1 MIYFMDV
8 IVGAGVSGLAYAGF
22 SKNECLLLEKDAE
35 IGGYCKTIKW
45 GDFVW
50 DYSGHF
56 FHFRDTF
63 LEDYICRNMV
73 HDDIRYCEKHTQIF
87 YRQKYID
94 FPFQKNIHQLD
105 QDEFI
110 DCLYDLFTTTGND
123 YFTFKQMLY
132 AKFGQSIAEKFLIP
146 YNEKL
151 YACDLNRLDV
161 DAMGRFFPYA
171 DKEEII
177 RNFKKTNN
185 NSYNSHFTYPR
196 GGAIEYVKSLASYIG
211 KSNICLN
218 ECVKSI
224 DVTEKT
230 IKTDKRELKYDN
242 LISTMPFPL
251 LMQCCSMEYDTDIYS
266 WNKVLVFNLG
276 FDKKGKD
283 VFNNWIYVPSKDFC
297 FYRVG
302 YYDNIF
308 ATKNMS
314 LYVELGF
321 GKNTDVIDVEYYKEK
336 VLDDLK
342 KAGII
347 TDHKLIA
354 SHFVIMDPAYVHI
367 TKESIRD
374 VEEKKKVLARNNI
387 YSIGRYGSWTY
398 CSIED
403 NILEAKA
410 LMERLSDY

>member
-1 MIYFMDV
+1 MDV

-94 FPFQKNIHQLD
+94 FPFQKNIHQLY

>member
-1 MIYFMDV
+1 MSYTP
-8 IVGAGVSGLAYAGF
+8 L
-22 SKNECLLLEKDAE
+22 
-35 IGGYCKTIKW
+35 
-45 GDFVW
+45 
-50 DYSGHF
+50 
-56 FHFRDTF
+56 
-63 LEDYICRNMV
+63 
-73 HDDIRYCEKHTQIF
+73 F
-87 YRQKYID
+87 YRW
-94 FPFQKNIHQLD
+94 LS
-105 QDEFI
+105 
-110 DCLYDLFTTTGND
+110 LFTDT
-123 YFTFKQMLY
+123 YFT
-132 AKFGQSIAEKFLIP
+132 S
-146 YNEKL
+146 
-151 YACDLNRLDV
+151 
-161 DAMGRFFPYA
+161 
-171 DKEEII
+171 
-177 RNFKKTNN
+177 
-185 NSYNSHFTYPR
+185 SR

>member
-1 MIYFMDV
+1 MLVF
-8 IVGAGVSGLAYAGF
+8 L
-22 SKNECLLLEKDAE
+22 KNECLLLEKDAE

>member
-1 MIYFMDV
+1 MDV

-132 AKFGQSIAEKFLIP
+132 TKFGQSIAEKFLIP

>member
-1 MIYFMDV
+1 MDV

-367 TKESIRD
+367 AKESIRD

>member
-1 MIYFMDV
+1 MDV
-8 IVGAGVSGLAYAGF
+8 IVGAGVSGLTYAGF

>member
-1 MIYFMDV
+1 MDV

-242 LISTMPFPL
+242 LISTMPFPV

>member
-1 MIYFMDV
+1 MDV

-314 LYVELGF
+314 LFELGF

>member
-1 MIYFMDV
+1 MDV

-354 SHFVIMDPAYVHI
+354 SHFVIRDPAYVHI

>member
-1 MIYFMDV
+1 MDV

-266 WNKVLVFNLG
+266 WN
-276 FDKKGKD
+276 GKD

>member
-1 MIYFMDV
+1 MDV

-266 WNKVLVFNLG
+266 WNKVLVFNLD